1 MSEHDRSASPDSK
14 TAKSTAM
21 KSKLETAREK
31 ARGDAKNPKAEN
43 IQTDEK
49 LKAKGRAVRGR

>member
-1 MSEHDRSASPDSK
+1 MPEHDRSASPDSK
-14 TAKSTAM
+14 STKSAAM
-21 KSKLETAREK
+21 KTKLETAREK
-31 ARGDAKNPKAEN
+31 AREDAKNPKADN